1 MDTDNKKNGTV
12 EPDFLTFYQSLK
24 TPTEIVKMFPGCGL
38 TVEDIGR
45 LIRMGV
51 ELGIPLKKTS
61 GGCLVCVEMFEKFLE
76 MRDALSAEF
85 KKTTNIKQL

>member
-45 LIRMGV
+45 LIRMGFKF
-51 ELGIPLKKTS
+51 GIPLQRKA
-61 GGCLVCVEMFEKFLE
+61 GGCLVSVQIFVKFLE
-76 MRDALSAEF
+76 LRESLNGELENEVN
-85 KKTTNIKQL
+85 KTV